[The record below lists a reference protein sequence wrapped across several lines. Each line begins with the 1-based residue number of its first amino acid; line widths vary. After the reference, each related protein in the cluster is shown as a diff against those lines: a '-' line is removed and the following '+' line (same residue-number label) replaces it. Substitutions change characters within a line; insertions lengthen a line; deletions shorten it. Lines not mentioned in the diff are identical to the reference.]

1 MILLEKLRNMIYKLE
16 PNQEITELPTNFV
29 EGIYNKYVPD
39 NSLVVCGSLDP
50 NIDIPDYISYVI
62 FDAATNPIPIDAEQL
77 LANIDLDKFYIITG
91 LYSWYKK
98 PLRDPR
104 IKFFPFWAI
113 WSGYPHTGI
122 FIEKVGNLDNHKFQD
137 CPKKYKVSCLNGT
150 NWNHRKL
157 TYVELSKK
165 HYFND
170 MIFTFRNC
178 PVSYDL
184 SNGLTLDTNDV
195 DQFSL
200 LPPEVKFV
208 DNDASFIDLTIDHA
222 AFKETYVNLV
232 TETTISSL
240 TPMLSEKTFKPIV
253 AGQLFVLIASPGAVQ
268 FLRDV
273 GIDTF
278 DDIIDHGYDTEA
290 NPRSRI
296 YSAIQQIDRLV
307 AMDLAD
313 IYQKIKPRLLR
324 NSEYL
329 KSDEFRQQFPLTFDQ

>member
-1 MILLEKLRNMIYKLE
+1 MIYKLDHDL
-16 PNQEITELPTNFV
+16 TVSELTLDFV
-29 EGIYNKYVPD
+29 EGLYTKYVPD
-39 NSLVVCGSLDP
+39 NSLIIFDGINVS
-50 NIDIPDYISYVI
+50 DIAVPKDVSHLI
-62 FDAATNPIPIDAEQL
+62 FDAATNPVDIRKL
-77 LANIDLDKFYIITG
+77 LDRINLQDFYILSG
-91 LYSWYKK
+91 LYSYHKNK
-98 PLRDPR
+98 LQDPR
-104 IKFFPFWAI
+104 IKFFPFWAV
-113 WSGYPHTGI
+113 WSST
-122 FIEKVGNLDNHKFQD
+122 VDNLRFQD
-137 CPKKYKVSCLNGT
+137 QPKKYKISCLNGT